1 MTAPNHPMLVRPR
14 LQSLASR
21 GERWLVPTLLG
32 GLTLLLLLALVLP
45 GKSYSGVYTSDIMI
59 FMDGAHRLLGG
70 QVPNVDF
77 HTPLGALTV
86 LLPAFGLWMNGLGG
100 MMPWATAAFAILF
113 LPLLLYISRSRLP
126 LAYSLGFGIYAVLL
140 VIGPV
145 NVGEQVDQT
154 SFAMFYNRWGYAL
167 LSLLF
172 LLALPPRGARA
183 RPMLDGAVAAALL
196 LLMFYLKVSYFLLG
210 FGFLVGLGL
219 LTATRRPVLI
229 ALAGAAI
236 LMAAIE
242 IFWGG
247 SGTYIADI
255 RMAAEASGAVRGS
268 LFTLSRIVLLNL
280 MAVIVFLG
288 VLAIAVAQGV
298 SWRIILL
305 CLYMAGAGVLLVNQ
319 NAQMMGILTLIPAAL
334 VAALSLGR
342 QDEGTPSQWPRAASL
357 LLIAALVIPPAT
369 ISLVTTGYFA
379 AKSLR
384 TKGDGAYQAELAGLI
399 VEEGAIDAFKLGPD
413 VQRAA
418 YQTGQPTLEMYNKM
432 RNQRFKQVFSQPEY
446 LRTLEDGVR
455 LLGSDPRLSGKVFV
469 FDMGNPFNALLGRE
483 PPVGVDAWN
492 HNGRTMTAALYRPAE
507 KMLADVDVV
516 MVPKVST
523 ELSTTQLMEQV
534 YGPYLKHR
542 FQLLATSDYWY
553 AYGQRRETEAQSH
566 RPVDPA
572 LSAIK
577 GRSS

>member
-1 MTAPNHPMLVRPR
+1 MMAPNHPMLVRLTR

-21 GERWLVPTLLG
+21 GERWLVPALLA
-32 GLTLLLLLALVLP
+32 GLTLFLLLALVLP
-45 GKSYSGVYTSDIMI
+45 GKSYSGVYTGDIMI
-59 FMDGAHRLLGG
+59 FMDGAHRFLSG

-100 MMPWATAAFAILF
+100 MMPWATAAFTILF
-113 LPLLLYISRSRLP
+113 LPLLLYICRSRLP

-172 LLALPPRGARA
+172 LLALPPREARA

-219 LTATRRPVLI
+219 LTAARRPVLI

-247 SGTYIADI
+247 TGTYIADI
-255 RMAAEASGAVRGS
+255 RMAADASGAVRGS
-268 LFTLSRIVLLNL
+268 LFTLSRIVLLNF

-288 VLAIAVAQGV
+288 VLAIGVARGV

-334 VAALSLGR
+334 VAALSPSR
-342 QDEGTPSQWPRAASL
+342 QDQGAGSQWPRAASL
-357 LLIAALVIPPAT
+357 LLIAALAIPPAT
-369 ISLVTTGYFA
+369 VSLVTTGYFA
-379 AKSLR
+379 AKSYR
-384 TKGDGAYQAELAGLI
+384 TKGDGPYQAELAGLV
-399 VEEGAIDAFKLGPD
+399 VEEGAIDAFKVGPD

-418 YQTGQPTLEMYNKM
+418 YRTEQPTLEMYNKM

-446 LRTLEDGVR
+446 LRTLKDGLE
-455 LLGSDPRLSGKVFV
+455 LLRRDRRLSGNVFV
-469 FDMGNPFNALLGRE
+469 FDMGNPFNALLRRS
-483 PPVGVDAWN
+483 PPRGVDAWN
-492 HNGRTMTAALYRPAE
+492 HKGRTMTETHYRAPE
-507 KMLADVDVV
+507 QMFADVDVV

-523 ELSTTQLMEQV
+523 ELATTRLLLDV
-534 YGPYLKHR
+534 YGSYLGQR
-542 FQLLATSDYWY
+542 FELVAKSDYWH
-553 AYGQRRETEAQSH
+553 AYRR
-566 RPVDPA
+566 RLPNP
-572 LSAIK
+572 
-577 GRSS
+577 